1 MEEKIMNLNQI
12 KPNDLLVI
20 PRWGVGKCQ
29 GWQTIESDDYKEKVL
44 AIYFYS
50 KKLTAYFPKGKIS
63 TVKAR
68 SLSSLAEIER
78 CLSVLKSKKPNL
90 RQNWIATLKS
100 YNQKLHSGE
109 LQKLAE
115 LIRDTLIESKK
126 QYDQN
131 FTKREIHN
139 AAIDLWAHEIMLV
152 QNISYEQAR
161 AKIKNSML
169 QSQ

>member
-1 MEEKIMNLNQI
+1 MRIDLKTI
-12 KPNDLLVI
+12 KPNDLLVM
-20 PRWGVGKCQ
+20 PCWGVGKCQ

-78 CLSVLKSKKPNL
+78 CLSVLKSKKPTS

-100 YNQKLHSGE
+100 YYQKLHSGE

>member
-1 MEEKIMNLNQI
+1 MNLNQI
-12 KPNDLLVI
+12 KPNDLLVM
-20 PRWGVGKCQ
+20 PCWGVGKCQ

>member
-1 MEEKIMNLNQI
+1 MRIDLKTI
-12 KPNDLLVI
+12 KPNDLLVM
-20 PRWGVGKCQ
+20 PCWGVGKCQ

-68 SLSSLAEIER
+68 SISSLAEIER

-161 AKIKNSML
+161 DKIKNSIL
-169 QSQ
+169 

>member
-1 MEEKIMNLNQI
+1 MNLNQI
-12 KPNDLLVI
+12 KPNDLLVM

-29 GWQTIESDDYKEKVL
+29 GWQTIESNDCKEEVL
-44 AIYFYS
+44 SIYFHR

-63 TVKAR
+63 TVRAR

-78 CLSVLKSKKPNL
+78 CLAVLKSKKSTS
-90 RQNWIATLKS
+90 RQNWIATLNS
-100 YNQKLHSGE
+100 YYKKLNSGE

-115 LIRDTLIESKK
+115 LIRDTSIEGKK
-126 QYDQN
+126 QSDQN

-152 QNISYEQAR
+152 QNISYEEAR

-169 QSQ
+169 

>member
-1 MEEKIMNLNQI
+1 MNLNQI
-12 KPNDLLVI
+12 KPNDLLVM
-20 PRWGVGKCQ
+20 PCWGVGKCQ

-131 FTKREIHN
+131 FTKHEIHN

>member
-1 MEEKIMNLNQI
+1 MRIDLKTI
-12 KPNDLLVI
+12 KPNDLLI
-20 PRWGVGKCQ
+20 MPHWGVGKCH

-63 TVKAR
+63 TVRAR

-78 CLSVLKSKKPNL
+78 CLAVLKSKKPTS
-90 RQNWIATLKS
+90 RQNWIATLNS
-100 YNQKLHSGE
+100 YYKKLHSGE

-115 LIRDTLIESKK
+115 VIRDTLIESKK

-152 QNISYEQAR
+152 QNISYERAR
-161 AKIKNSML
+161 DKIKNSML
-169 QSQ
+169 